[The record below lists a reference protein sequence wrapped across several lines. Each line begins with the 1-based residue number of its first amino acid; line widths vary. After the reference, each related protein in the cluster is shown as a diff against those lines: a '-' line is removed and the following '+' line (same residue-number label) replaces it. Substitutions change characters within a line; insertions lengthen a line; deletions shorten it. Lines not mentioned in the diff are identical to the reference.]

1 MLSYSRLLRVQI
13 ILLIPAV
20 ILANMLT
27 GVVSADSHNE
37 YCYDSEN
44 GGPFCFEDRHA
55 CEVEQKNDV
64 MADSW
69 CSEHKE

>member
-1 MLSYSRLLRVQI
+1 
-13 ILLIPAV
+13 LITSAA
-20 ILANMLT
+20 IFATMLT

-44 GGPFCFEDRHA
+44 RGPFCFEDRYA
-55 CEVEQKNDV
+55 CEIEQKNDL

-69 CSEHKE
+69 CSEQTE

>member
-1 MLSYSRLLRVQI
+1 MRVLNI
-13 ILLIPAV
+13 ILPTFVAIFAT
-20 ILANMLT
+20 MLT

-44 GGPFCFEDRHA
+44 RGPFCFEDRHA

-69 CSEHKE
+69 CSEQTE

>member
-1 MLSYSRLLRVQI
+1 MRVLNI
-13 ILLIPAV
+13 ILATFVAIFATM
-20 ILANMLT
+20 LA
-27 GVVSADSHNE
+27 GVVSADSHKE

-69 CSEHKE
+69 CSEHSS

>member
-1 MLSYSRLLRVQI
+1 MRVLSS
-13 ILLIPAV
+13 ILLNFVAIFAT
-20 ILANMLT
+20 MLT
-27 GVVSADSHNE
+27 GFVSADSHNE

-55 CEVEQKNDV
+55 CEIEQKNDL

-69 CSEHKE
+69 CSEQGQSG

>member
-1 MLSYSRLLRVQI
+1 MRVLNI
-13 ILLIPAV
+13 ILLTFVAIFAT
-20 ILANMLT
+20 MLT
-27 GVVSADSHNE
+27 GVVSADSHNG

-69 CSEHKE
+69 CSEQTE